1 MAKNSYKAQKRNV
14 SDLLIDIIIYGIIAI
29 VVLLAAYPIY
39 FVCIASISN
48 PTAVSRGEIL
58 FWPKDISFQ
67 AYEKVFEDTR
77 IWVGYRNTLFYTLAG
92 TALSLAFTIPAA
104 FSLSRKELP
113 FRQGLMFFFT
123 FTMFFSGG
131 LIPTYFLIQN
141 LKLVNTVWVM
151 ILPFSVSVYNLIV
164 TRTFFQNSIPEELFE
179 AARIDGC
186 SYTRFLFQIV
196 LPISK
201 AIIAVIGLYYAVG
214 YWNEYMRALIYIQD
228 KNLVPLQLV
237 LRNIL
242 VENQALEMNSV
253 GVEAKRLL
261 AELLKY
267 ALIVVSTLPMMILYP
282 LLQKYFEKGVMI
294 GSIKG

>member
-1 MAKNSYKAQKRNV
+1 MAQKSAILKKKQL
-14 SDLLIDIIIYGIIAI
+14 SDILIDLFVYGAIALTVI
-29 VVLLAAYPIY
+29 AAAYPVY
-39 FVCIASISN
+39 FVCIASVSS
-48 PTAVSRGEIL
+48 PTAVSRGEVL
-58 FWPKDISFQ
+58 LLPKEINFRAYQEVFQ
-67 AYEKVFEDTR
+67 DARV
-77 IWVGYRNTLFYTLAG
+77 WLGYRNTIFYTLAG
-92 TALSLAFTIPAA
+92 TALSLVFTIPAS

-131 LIPTYFLIQN
+131 LIPTYFLMQN
-141 LKLVNTVWVM
+141 LNLVNTVWVM

-164 TRTFFQNSIPEELFE
+164 TRTFFQNSIPEDLFE

-196 LPISK
+196 LPLSK
-201 AIIAVIGLYYAVG
+201 AIIAVIGLYYAVW
-214 YWNEYMRALIYIQD
+214 YWNEYMRALIYVQD
-228 KNLVPLQLV
+228 KNLIPLQLV

-242 VENQALEMNSV
+242 VENQALEGSSL
-253 GVEAKRLL
+253 G
-261 AELLKY
+261 AESRRQLVDLLKY
-267 ALIVVSTLPMMILYP
+267 ALIVVSTLPMLILYP